1 MLQKLSDL
9 LKKTR
14 KDEKG
19 FTLIELLVVILIIG
33 ILSAVALP
41 AFLGQAGKG
50 AKATAQANVRSSV
63 TKMEACG
70 AEAGTYVGC
79 DTATGNLAGG
89 DYPVV
94 VGATAVSA
102 TGYSLK
108 VVAQKK
114 LKSDVTVTNTN
125 GVIGSLTGGD

>member
-33 ILSAVALP
+33 ILSAIALP

-50 AKATAQANVRSSV
+50 ADATAKANIRSSV

-79 DTATGNLAGG
+79 DTATGNLAAG
-89 DYPVV
+89 DYPV
-94 VGATAVSA
+94 TAASVTA
-102 TGYSLK
+102 TGYVLN
-108 VVAQKK
+108 VAK
-114 LKSDVTVTNTN
+114 LGKMTKAYSITNTN
-125 GVIGSLTGGD
+125 GVLGAIS